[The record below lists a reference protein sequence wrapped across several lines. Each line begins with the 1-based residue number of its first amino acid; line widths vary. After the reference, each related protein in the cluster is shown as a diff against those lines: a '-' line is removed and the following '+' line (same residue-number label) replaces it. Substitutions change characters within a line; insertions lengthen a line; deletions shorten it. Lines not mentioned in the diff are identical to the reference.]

1 MTHPIRQGL
10 ADRDRIERKEPM
22 NDTGTT
28 ETPFL
33 RQLTESQRKA
43 VLHKDG
49 PLLVLAGPGSGK
61 TRVITCRIAALIH
74 AGVEP
79 RRICAITF
87 TNKAAEEMRRRVEA
101 MGYSNLVHV
110 STFHSLCVRILRR
123 YGPSVGIRD
132 NFSIYD
138 EADQTRC
145 IKEAIAGADLSS
157 SQFSPGK
164 VLGTISQCKN
174 DLEMPDELD
183 ERAGG
188 YYEKCVVKI
197 YRGYQNLLA
206 GKNALDFDDLLVRT
220 ALLLRDRDDIRG
232 ELGRRFRYLLVD
244 EYQDTNHAQ
253 YQIAKGLALEHRN
266 ICVTGDPD
274 QSIYRWRGAD
284 IGNILAF
291 EKDWPQAVVVRLEE
305 NFRSRPRILAAADR
319 LIANNTRRKEKKLIA
334 VREGGKELRLIS
346 CDDETTEAERIAER
360 IAELIRE
367 GIKPGQ
373 IAVFYRI
380 NAMSRPIEEQLIRG
394 RIPYQVV
401 RGVEFYERK
410 EIRDMLGYL
419 RLLAN
424 PEDDLAFLRA
434 VNSHPRG
441 IGQTTLDRLS
451 ACAQRQGCSLWS
463 AATKVATLE
472 GIPRAAQ
479 AKIAAFVAQIE
490 PLRSEIAGPVAPLL
504 EKVLEVSGYQ
514 VHLRQGG
521 DKEEGAMENL
531 DELISAAAL
540 YDKQAESPSLVDY
553 LQSIALYSDT
563 DAFDPEAGK
572 VSLMTLHAA
581 KGLEFEHVF
590 IAGLEEGILP
600 HERCLE
606 SSEEIEEERRLCFV
620 GITRAKDE
628 LTLTLARH
636 RTLRGQFLRTVPSP
650 FLYEMGFSS
659 QDLEAVN
666 DWDGTEDADM
676 DRDELS
682 EEIDDSGTKSRFRIN
697 ELVQHST
704 FGMGRVKE
712 FVDLGED
719 SIVVVKF
726 NSGQLKSLMTRYAKL
741 QRVNS

>member
-1 MTHPIRQGL
+1 M
-10 ADRDRIERKEPM
+10 DRDGIERKESM
-22 NDTGTT
+22 NDRASSAM
-28 ETPFL
+28 PFL
-33 RQLTESQRKA
+33 RHLTESQTKA

-74 AGVEP
+74 AGVDP
-79 RRICAITF
+79 RQICAITF
-87 TNKAAEEMRRRVEA
+87 TNKAAEEMRRRVDT
-101 MGYSNLVHV
+101 MGFTHSVHV

-123 YGPSVGIRD
+123 YGDTIGIRA

-138 EADQTRC
+138 ESDQIRC
-145 IKEAIAGADLSS
+145 VKEAIAAVDLSS
-157 SQFSPGK
+157 SQFAPGR
-164 VLGTISQCKN
+164 VLAAISQCKN
-174 DLEMPDELD
+174 DIETPDELA

-188 YYEKCVVKI
+188 YFEQCLAKI
-197 YRGYQNLLA
+197 YRQYQKSLA
-206 GKNALDFDDLLVRT
+206 GKNALDFDDLLLYT
-220 ALLLRDRDDIRG
+220 ACLLRDRAEIRG
-232 ELGRRFRYLLVD
+232 ELNRRFRYLLVD
-244 EYQDTNHAQ
+244 EYQDTNHSQ

-291 EKDWPQAVVVRLEE
+291 EKDWPEAVVVRLEE
-305 NFRSRPRILAAADR
+305 NFRSRPQILAAADR
-319 LIANNTRRKEKKLIA
+319 LIVNNTQRKAKKLIA
-334 VREGGKELRLIS
+334 VREGGKDLRLVP
-346 CDDETTEAERIAER
+346 CADETAEAALIAER
-360 IAELIRE
+360 IAGLIRE
-367 GIKPGQ
+367 GGKPGQ
-373 IAVFYRI
+373 VAVFYRI

-401 RGVEFYERK
+401 RGVEFYGRK

-424 PEDDLAFLRA
+424 PDDDLAFLRA

-441 IGQTTLDRLS
+441 IGQTTLDRLA
-451 ACAQRQGCSLWS
+451 ACAQRQGQSLWS
-463 AATKVATLE
+463 AAKQVGSLE

-479 AKIAAFVAQIE
+479 AKIAAFAAKID
-490 PLRSEIAGPVAPLL
+490 PLRAEIAGPVAPLM
-504 EKVLEVSGYQ
+504 EKVLEASGYEA
-514 VHLRQGG
+514 HLRAGG
-521 DKEEGAMENL
+521 DKEEGAMENM
-531 DELISAAAL
+531 DELISAAVL
-540 YDKQAESPSLVDY
+540 YDKQAEQPSLVDY

-563 DAFDPEAGK
+563 DAFDPAAGK

-590 IAGLEEGILP
+590 MAGLEEGILP
-600 HERCLE
+600 HERCLQ
-606 SSEEIEEERRLCFV
+606 SKEEMEEERRLCFV
-620 GITRAKDE
+620 GVTRAKDE

-636 RTLRGQFLRTVPSP
+636 RTLRGQFLRTIPSP
-650 FLYEMGFSS
+650 FLFEMGFTTRDIDTV
-659 QDLEAVN
+659 QDWN
-666 DWDGTEDADM
+666 DPDEDEPD
-676 DRDELS
+676 DDFGPVSDEPQ
-682 EEIDDSGTKSRFRIN
+682 KQPRFRIN

-704 FGMGRVKE
+704 FGLGRVKE

-741 QRVNS
+741 QKMP